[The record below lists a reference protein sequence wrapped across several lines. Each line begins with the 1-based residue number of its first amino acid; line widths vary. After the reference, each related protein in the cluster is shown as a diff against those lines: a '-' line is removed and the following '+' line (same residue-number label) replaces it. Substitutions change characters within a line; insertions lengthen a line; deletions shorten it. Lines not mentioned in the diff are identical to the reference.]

1 MTDKE
6 IKEIATE
13 IANALYNE
21 DRTYNHHLWW
31 SVEPK
36 ERKAEEVED
45 IINVILRDYCI
56 VPKELIRKE
65 YDKAQK
71 THDIYT
77 SATCINDMESRAID
91 HAEGRMCELNT
102 LFGSQLFEEEK

>member
-1 MTDKE
+1 MPIPEE
-6 IKEIATE
+6 IKSIATE
-13 IANALYNE
+13 IADTLYNE

-56 VPKELIRKE
+56 VPKAR
-65 YDKAQK
+65 
-71 THDIYT
+71 
-77 SATCINDMESRAID
+77 
-91 HAEGRMCELNT
+91 
-102 LFGSQLFEEEK
+102 

>member
-1 MTDKE
+1 MTDE
-6 IKEIATE
+6 DIKKIAAE
-13 IANALYNE
+13 IANILYNE

-56 VPKELIRKE
+56 VEKEKVDALQSEIFKE
-65 YDKAQK
+65 IMDS
-71 THDIYT
+71 HDADDWQGVAHYILDVMPR
-77 SATCINDMESRAID
+77 SFNELFND
-91 HAEGRMCELNT
+91 T
-102 LFGSQLFEEEK
+102 EK